1 MDNRLKGG
9 RTSDESESGSTSTL
23 TSPLFAMSSLCFRT
37 WHPKYVEDKNKIPTY
52 KLRSLRLLLN
62 LAATFNPEKF
72 VRLEVVED
80 GGEVAVIQRQ
90 NGLRAVCI
98 LGLSG

>member
-1 MDNRLKGG
+1 MLQCF
-9 RTSDESESGSTSTL
+9 SGLYSA
-23 TSPLFAMSSLCFRT
+23 LF
-37 WHPKYVEDKNKIPTY
+37 DKSCQKERKKPNIIPRPACSYLAAGKNEIPTY

-62 LAATFNPEKF
+62 LAATFNSEKF
-72 VRLEVVED
+72 VGLEVVED

-90 NGLRAVCI
+90 YGFRAVCI